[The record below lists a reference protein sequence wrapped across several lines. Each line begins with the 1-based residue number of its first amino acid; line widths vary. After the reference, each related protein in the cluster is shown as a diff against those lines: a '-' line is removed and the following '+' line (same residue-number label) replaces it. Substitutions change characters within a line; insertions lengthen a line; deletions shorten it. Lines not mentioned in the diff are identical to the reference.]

1 MGLEA
6 VFQDNEFFYIV
17 YDSFPEKNLK
27 QLAKQEKKL
36 EKNQIKSILKQ
47 IL

>member
-1 MGLEA
+1 MGLES

-17 YDSFPEKNLK
+17 YDSIPKKNLK

-36 EKNQIKSILKQ
+36 EKNQIKLVLKQ